1 MALYFSRN
9 TKVYLKQGSNMWE
22 IPVLDGFS
30 FSQGSNSSEITL
42 SEGMKYHATERKVR
56 RSRRM
61 FTDSLAPAEWS
72 FSTYARPFQA
82 KVGQS
87 QGWEANAGD
96 KLALHHA
103 VEEPL
108 WANFVSTN
116 SWTPSTL
123 GADTAQGGSGGDAD
137 ANSSW
142 AKTVTNS
149 ATNMIID
156 FEDSE
161 TGEVGEFELVF
172 IISNQ
177 QDGTGS
183 SKGYE
188 IKKCVVNEVTL
199 DFDVEGLATFNW
211 SGFGSDID
219 DYDTAIPS
227 TVINEEINTTDNF
240 IRNRLT
246 TLNVQAPNGGL
257 FAGGSEGE
265 GESATT
271 GHYNVVLTG
280 GSISFSNNITY
291 LTPETLGK
299 IDTPIGHVTG
309 TRTIGGSF
317 TAYLDSEANSGTAEL
332 FDELVNNDKVITN
345 SFNLTFAVG
354 GSTNPKIEVAMP
366 QCHLEIPTH
375 SIEDVISMEVNFHSL
390 SSSFTPTSADNFEAK
405 LTYTGI
411 ANA

>member
-30 FSQGSNSSEITL
+30 FSQGANSSEITL

-87 QGWEANAGD
+87 QGWESANGSSPMVAT
-96 KLALHHA
+96 HHA

-123 GADTAQGGSGGDAD
+123 GDDNTAGGSGGDAD

-172 IISNQ
+172 IIS
-177 QDGTGS
+177 DDASGTNK
-183 SKGYE
+183 KGYE

-199 DFDVEGLATFNW
+199 DFDVEGLTTLNW

-219 DYDTAIPS
+219 DYDTAIPG

-246 TLNVQAPNGGL
+246 TLNVQAPDGGL
-257 FAGGSEGE
+257 FAGGSEG
-265 GESATT
+265 SNPATT
-271 GHYNVVLTG
+271 GHYDVVLTG

-291 LTPETLGK
+291 LTPETLGR
-299 IDTPIGHVTG
+299 IDTPLGHVTG

-317 TAYLDSEANSGTAEL
+317 TAYLDSAADKGTAEL
-332 FDELVNNDKVITN
+332 FDELVNNDSVITN
-345 SFNLTFAVG
+345 SFNLTFNVG
-354 GSTNPKIEVAMP
+354 GTTNPKIQIAMP

-375 SIEDVISMEVNFHSL
+375 SIEDVISMEVNFHALTSG
-390 SSSFTPTSADNFEAK
+390 FTPTSADNFEAK

-411 ANA
+411 ANT